1 MEEEKY
7 YYIYEW
13 YNVETNEVFYVGKGC
28 RGRSGQ
34 ITRRNQKFKDYYN
47 THKCDVRR
55 VEYFDDE
62 AEALKR
68 EHEII
73 LEYKSKNQAIA
84 NLDDG
89 GKGGCHFV
97 WTDEMRK
104 YQSEYNPMKEEKQRI
119 RMSENNPMKN
129 PEVVAKVMEKKRKP
143 VIIDNVRYAS
153 VLQAATQLHHAEQT
167 IISWCRKGYSQ
178 DGKICRYE
186 EDLNKTFPPFE
197 EATALSYE
205 IGVFVDD
212 KYYTNL
218 KQAATENNISY
229 SYFSKKLKEKNGY
242 AIIKNHICKY
252 ANQQPSQENNQ

>member
-1 MEEEKY
+1 MAEEKY

-13 YNVETNEVFYVGKGC
+13 YNIETNEVFYVGKGC

-34 ITRRNQKFKDYYN
+34 VTRRNKKFKDYYN

-62 AEALKR
+62 VEALKR

-89 GKGGCHFV
+89 GKGGCHFS

-104 YQSEYNPMKEEKQRI
+104 YQSEYNPMK
-119 RMSENNPMKN
+119 N
-129 PEVVAKVMEKKRKP
+129 PEVVAKVVQKKSKP
-143 VIIDNVRYAS
+143 VIIDNIRYSS
-153 VLQAATQLHHAEQT
+153 VAQAATQLHHATET
-167 IISWCRKGYSQ
+167 ITSWCRKGYSQ

-186 EDLNKTFPPFE
+186 EDLDKTFPTFE
-197 EATALSYE
+197 EATALPYE
-205 IGVFVDD
+205 IGVFIDD
-212 KYYTNL
+212 KYYTSL

-229 SYFSKKLKEKNGY
+229 SYLSKKLKNKNGY